1 MMLLNSTQL
10 SEIIYQQGLFIKNMY
25 IYIYSSML
33 NKIIVTNE
41 NYSLFERKMVRTK
54 TIVFI
59 SLETKLHMHVINN
72 KKKMMYVPLLI
83 WGGGGGNCSR

>member
-10 SEIIYQQGLFIKNMY
+10 SEIIYQQGLFIKKY
-25 IYIYSSML
+25 VYTYSSML
-33 NKIIVTNE
+33 NKIIVANE

-83 WGGGGGNCSR
+83 WGGGGGNCSQ

>member
-1 MMLLNSTQL
+1 
-10 SEIIYQQGLFIKNMY
+10 
-25 IYIYSSML
+25 ML

-41 NYSLFERKMVRTK
+41 NYSLFERKMVHTK

-59 SLETKLHMHVINN
+59 SLERKLPMHVINNN

-83 WGGGGGNCSR
+83 WGVGGGNCSR

>member
-1 MMLLNSTQL
+1 
-10 SEIIYQQGLFIKNMY
+10 
-25 IYIYSSML
+25 ML

-59 SLETKLHMHVINN
+59 SLERKLHMHVINNN

-83 WGGGGGNCSR
+83 WGVGGGNCSR